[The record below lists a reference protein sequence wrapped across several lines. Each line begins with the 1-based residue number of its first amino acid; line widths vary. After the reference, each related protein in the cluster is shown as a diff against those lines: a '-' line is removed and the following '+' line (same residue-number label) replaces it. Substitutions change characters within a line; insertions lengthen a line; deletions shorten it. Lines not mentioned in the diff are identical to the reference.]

1 MSPHSKTNLSAD
13 PDPHSVDCTGLVVG
27 PDYTVVAAAHIEADY
42 IAVDCIEAA
51 DYILVEC
58 IGAVQIADL
67 VAGLYM
73 LVLEAAGTQVVDK
86 QAVEQVAGKLVV
98 EQAVEQAVG
107 WVVEQV
113 AGKLVVEQVV
123 GWVVVQVVEPVAEGF
138 DYFEYWL

>member
-73 LVLEAAGTQVVDK
+73 LVLEAAGT
-86 QAVEQVAGKLVV
+86 
-98 EQAVEQAVG
+98 
-107 WVVEQV
+107 
-113 AGKLVVEQVV
+113 
-123 GWVVVQVVEPVAEGF
+123 
-138 DYFEYWL
+138 